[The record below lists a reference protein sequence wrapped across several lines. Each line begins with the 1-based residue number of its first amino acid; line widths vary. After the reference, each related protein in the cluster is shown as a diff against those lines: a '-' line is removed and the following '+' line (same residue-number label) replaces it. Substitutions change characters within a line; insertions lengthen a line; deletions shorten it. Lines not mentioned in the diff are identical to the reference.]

1 MGVRFSRKN
10 RLHQHCLL
18 IFLRPPKINIIL
30 VKTRN
35 DFLLYLKS
43 SIFLGSL
50 SPFVTKLETF
60 LRVADLRYICEY
72 EFPNHPET
80 GTSPWITINGQ
91 DVADSQLSVEYL
103 MKRFNKDLR

>member
-1 MGVRFSRKN
+1 MSQISRKN
-10 RLHQHCLL
+10 RLHHHCLL
-18 IFLRPPKINIIL
+18 IFLRHPKNQHYS
-30 VKTRN
+30 VETRN
-35 DFLLYLKS
+35 DFLLHLKI

-60 LRVADLRYICEY
+60 LRVTDLRYICEY